1 MFDGDYSKK
10 VWIFSII
17 MALGCIA
24 MDIMIITGEN
34 SMMKDM
40 TWVTLPIAV
49 YILYKSVV
57 GLIKKIKEEKEGK

>member
-10 VWIFSII
+10 VWIITII
-17 MALGCIA
+17 MAIGCVA
-24 MDIMIITGEN
+24 MDITILMGEN

-40 TWVTLPIAV
+40 TWITLPIAV

>member
-10 VWIFSII
+10 VWIISII
-17 MALGCIA
+17 MAIGCVV
-24 MDIMIITGEN
+24 MDVCILMGEDHI
-34 SMMKDM
+34 MKDM
-40 TWVTLPIAV
+40 TWITLPIAV

>member
-10 VWIFSII
+10 VWIISII
-17 MALGCIA
+17 MAIGCIA
-24 MDIMIITGEN
+24 IDIMIILGDEPL
-34 SMMKDM
+34 MKDM

-49 YILYKSVV
+49 YILYKSVI